1 MTCCELLEFIDD
13 YLDGGLRPD
22 VRSVFETH
30 MGKCRPCKA
39 YLDTYMQTVKA
50 SRGCCEEA
58 VQHDAKACE
67 TLPAELVQ
75 AILAAC
81 GCRKTPP
88 SR

>member
-22 VRSVFETH
+22 VRAVFETH

-39 YLDTYMQTVKA
+39 YLDTYLQTVKA
-50 SRGCCEEA
+50 SRGCRDEA
-58 VQHDAKACE
+58 VADAKACDA
-67 TLPAELVQ
+67 LPAELVQ

-81 GCRKTPP
+81 GCKKAHRAP
-88 SR
+88 